1 MPELISQ
8 KTSDFELVAWCV
20 DIEGSQ
26 DRLSHTLVSRGI
38 EIPRSILY
46 FTPAVTFIDS
56 GLTST
61 TFDLDSPIFFE
72 NKSYEIEF
80 IFTPELRAQ
89 FGDTSPKINHRL
101 KSVEESFRYNPK
113 TGSLRATINT
123 GNDIGWFS
131 LELVYP
137 SVDGLKRQLVSFDIL
152 PIKMDMNGDV
162 ASINS
167 AIDDEYPL
175 WRFSLAEKTQQ
186 HVQASRNRRQQFLLL
201 WLAQFESLWKE
212 LEGGLKHI
220 INAPHSR
227 LLSYSKSIRVDR
239 LKGRMSPKLEMR
251 VKEVVDSGSSS
262 ARFKVNKKCLS
273 LDTPE
278 NRFIKFV
285 MTSSIEKLTRINRLA
300 GDSAD
305 QPDKQRLSQG
315 FFDGLQSRS
324 QSLLRYRNHALFQ
337 EVGRYKGMSRESL
350 VLQQKPGYS
359 RVYKSWQQLNW
370 YLELLGNDSSISVR
384 NIADLYEVWC
394 FLQVKNIILAL
405 GFDEVVNKRAV
416 LVDRGLDVAMKDGMA
431 GAFHF
436 ERSDGMT
443 IRLAHEPIFREGTR
457 PIRTWMTTQKPDIVL
472 TANFPNGAEFYWLF
486 DAKYR
491 IDTDD
496 GNNRDLAPDDAINQM
511 HRYRDA
517 LIHEGDAG
525 SPVAGKARPVF
536 GAYVLYPGFFDQ
548 KQVINPYQQ
557 AIEQVSIGAF
567 ALLPSSDD
575 AGSYWLHS
583 FIAEKLG
590 VGISEYPNAHAD
602 KYYVEEAARIPYRG
616 TKVSH
621 YDDLT
626 IIFSG
631 TVHGRSADYLQL
643 QQDGKLPFYHTKL
656 IATDRQAIER
666 HIINEVRYLGLAVDN
681 VDDQVINTVY
691 PVKSAR
697 LVKRSELTPVETGK
711 ASFDNP
717 DENYWLFELGNG
729 IGLPVPIVKQPSAH
743 FEVFLTGFYA
753 LNDIYEWSDL
763 PQRYGALTE

>member
-1 MPELISQ
+1 MPELFSQ

-20 DIEGSQ
+20 DVERSQ
-26 DRLSHTLVSRGI
+26 ARLSHTLVSRGI
-38 EIPRSILY
+38 EIPCSIVY

-56 GLTST
+56 GLKST
-61 TFDLDSPIFFE
+61 TLDLKSPVFFE

-80 IFTPELRAQ
+80 IFTPGLRAQ
-89 FGDTSPKINHRL
+89 FGDTPPKIIHRL
-101 KSVEESFRYNPK
+101 RSVEESFRYNPK

-131 LELVYP
+131 LELVYQ
-137 SVDGLKRQLVSFDIL
+137 SNYGLKRQLVSFDIL

-186 HVQASRNRRQQFLLL
+186 HVQANRNRRQQFLLL

-212 LEGGLKHI
+212 LEGGIKHI

-239 LKGRMSPKLEMR
+239 LKGRLSPKLEMR

-262 ARFKVNKKCLS
+262 ARFKVNKKRLS

-300 GDSAD
+300 GDSAGV
-305 QPDKQRLSQG
+305 PDKQRLSQG

-324 QSLLRYRNHALFQ
+324 QSLLRYRNHTLFQ
-337 EVGRYKGMSRESL
+337 EVGRYNGMSRESL

-359 RVYKSWQQLNW
+359 KVYKSWQQLNW

-405 GFDEVVNKRAV
+405 GFEEVANKRAV
-416 LVDRGLDVAMKDGMA
+416 LVDRGLDVSMNDGMA

-436 ERSDGMT
+436 ERSDGIT
-443 IRLAHEPIFREGTR
+443 IRLAHEPIFREGSR

-472 TANFPNGAEFYWLF
+472 TANFPNGDEFYWLF

-517 LIHEGDAG
+517 LIHQGEVD
-525 SPVAGKARPVF
+525 SPDTGKTRPVF

-548 KQVINPYQQ
+548 NKAANPYQQ

-567 ALLPSSDD
+567 ALLPSPDGTG
-575 AGSYWLHS
+575 AYWLYS
-583 FIAEKLG
+583 FIADKLG
-590 VGISEYPNAHAD
+590 ADTSEYPSLHTD
-602 KYYVEEAARIPYRG
+602 KYYVEEAARIPYKG
-616 TKVSH
+616 TKISH

-626 IIFSG
+626 VIFSG
-631 TVHGRSADYLQL
+631 TVHGRSTDYLQL

-656 IATDRQAIER
+656 IATDRQSIER

-681 VDDQVINTVY
+681 GGDQIIKTIY
-691 PVKSAR
+691 PVKSAK
-697 LVKRSELTPVETGK
+697 LVRRSELTEIQTG
-711 ASFDNP
+711 ATLFDNP
-717 DENYWLFELGNG
+717 EESYWLFELGIG
-729 IGLPVPIVKQPSAH
+729 IGLPVPIAKQSTAH
-743 FEVFLTGFYA
+743 LEVFLTGYYSM
-753 LNDIYEWSDL
+753 NDTHEWSDL
-763 PQRYGALTE
+763 PQRYKALTE

>member
-1 MPELISQ
+1 MPEIISQ

-20 DIEGSQ
+20 DVERSQ
-26 DRLSHTLVSRGI
+26 ARLSHTLLSRGI
-38 EIPRSILY
+38 EIPCSIVY
-46 FTPAVTFIDS
+46 FTPSVTFIDS
-56 GLTST
+56 GLKST
-61 TFDLDSPIFFE
+61 TFNLKSPVFFE
-72 NKSYEIEF
+72 NKNYEIEF
-80 IFTPELRAQ
+80 IFTSDLRAQ
-89 FGDTSPKINHRL
+89 FGQIPPKIIHRL

-131 LELVYP
+131 LELVYQ
-137 SVDGLKRQLVSFDIL
+137 SNCELKRQLVSFDIL

-167 AIDDEYPL
+167 AIDNEYPL

-186 HVQASRNRRQQFLLL
+186 HVQANRNRRQQFLLL

-212 LEGGLKHI
+212 LEGGIKHI
-220 INAPHSR
+220 INSPHSR
-227 LLSYSKSIRVDR
+227 LLDYSKSIRVDR
-239 LKGRMSPKLEMR
+239 LKGRLSPKLEMS
-251 VKEVVDSGSSS
+251 VKEVVDSGLSS
-262 ARFKVNKKCLS
+262 ARFNVHKKRLS

-285 MTSSIEKLTRINRLA
+285 MSSSIEKLTKINRLA
-300 GDSAD
+300 GGSEGE
-305 QPDKQRLSQG
+305 PDKQRLSQA
-315 FFDGLQSRS
+315 FFDELQSRS
-324 QSLLRYRNHALFQ
+324 QSLLRYRNNKLFQ

-359 RVYKSWQQLNW
+359 KVYKSWQQLNW
-370 YLELLGNDSSISVR
+370 YLELLGNDSSISVC

-394 FLQVKNIILAL
+394 FLQVRNIVLAL

-436 ERSDGMT
+436 ERSDGIT
-443 IRLAHEPIFREGTR
+443 IRLAHEPIFRENTT

-472 TANFPNGAEFYWLF
+472 TANFPNGTEFYWLF

-496 GNNRDLAPDDAINQM
+496 GNNCDLAPDGAINQM

-517 LIHEGDAG
+517 LIHEGDVG
-525 SPVAGKARPVF
+525 SPAPGKARPVF

-548 KQVINPYQQ
+548 NKETNPYQQ

-567 ALLPSSDD
+567 ALLPSNDE

-583 FIAEKLG
+583 FIADKLG
-590 VGISEYPNAHAD
+590 AVASEYPSVNAD

-616 TKVSH
+616 TKISH

-626 IIFSG
+626 VIFSG
-631 TVHGRSADYLQL
+631 KVHDRSADYLQL

-656 IATDRQAIER
+656 IATDREAIER

-681 VDDQVINTVY
+681 VDDQVIKTIY
-691 PVKSAR
+691 PVKSVR
-697 LVKRSELTPVETGK
+697 LVKRLELTEGQTGK
-711 ASFDNP
+711 TSFDNP

-729 IGLPVPIVKQPSAH
+729 IGLPVPIAKQSSVH

-753 LNDIYEWSDL
+753 MNDTHKWSDL
-763 PQRYGALTE
+763 PQRYTALTE

>member
-1 MPELISQ
+1 MPELFSQ

-20 DIEGSQ
+20 DVERSQ
-26 DRLSHTLVSRGI
+26 ARLSHTLVSRGI
-38 EIPRSILY
+38 EIPCSIVY

-56 GLTST
+56 GLKST
-61 TFDLDSPIFFE
+61 TLDLKSPVFFE

-80 IFTPELRAQ
+80 IFTPGLRAQ
-89 FGDTSPKINHRL
+89 FGDTPPKIIHRL
-101 KSVEESFRYNPK
+101 RSVEESFRYNPK

-131 LELVYP
+131 LELVYQ
-137 SVDGLKRQLVSFDIL
+137 SNYGLKRQLVSFDIL

-167 AIDDEYPL
+167 AIDDEHPL

-186 HVQASRNRRQQFLLL
+186 HVQANRNRRQQFLLL

-212 LEGGLKHI
+212 LEGGIKHI

-239 LKGRMSPKLEMR
+239 LKGRLSPKLEMR

-262 ARFKVNKKCLS
+262 ARFKVNKKRLS

-300 GDSAD
+300 GDSAGV
-305 QPDKQRLSQG
+305 PDKQRLSQG

-324 QSLLRYRNHALFQ
+324 QSLLRYRNHTLFQ
-337 EVGRYKGMSRESL
+337 EVGRYNGMSRESL

-359 RVYKSWQQLNW
+359 KVYKSWQQLNW

-405 GFDEVVNKRAV
+405 GFEEVANKRAV
-416 LVDRGLDVAMKDGMA
+416 LVDRGLDVSMNDGMA

-436 ERSDGMT
+436 ERSDGIT
-443 IRLAHEPIFREGTR
+443 IRLAHEPIFREGSR

-472 TANFPNGAEFYWLF
+472 TANFPNGDEFYWLF

-517 LIHEGDAG
+517 LIHQGEVD
-525 SPVAGKARPVF
+525 SPDTGKTRPVF

-548 KQVINPYQQ
+548 NKAANPYQQ

-567 ALLPSSDD
+567 ALLPSTDG
-575 AGSYWLHS
+575 AGAYWLHS
-583 FIAEKLG
+583 FIADKLG
-590 VGISEYPNAHAD
+590 SDASEYPSLHAD
-602 KYYVEEAARIPYRG
+602 KYYVEEAARIPYKG
-616 TKVSH
+616 TKISH

-626 IIFSG
+626 VIFSG
-631 TVHGRSADYLQL
+631 TVHGRSTDYLQL

-656 IATDRQAIER
+656 IATDRQSIER

-681 VDDQVINTVY
+681 GGDQIIKTIY
-691 PVKSAR
+691 PVKSAK
-697 LVKRSELTPVETGK
+697 LVRRSELTEIQTG
-711 ASFDNP
+711 ATLFDNP
-717 DENYWLFELGNG
+717 EESYWLFELGIG
-729 IGLPVPIVKQPSAH
+729 IGLPVPIAKQSTAH
-743 FEVFLTGFYA
+743 LEVFLTGFYSM
-753 LNDIYEWSDL
+753 NDTHEWSDL
-763 PQRYGALTE
+763 PQRYKALTE